1 MPEARRHRVSSQRFL
16 PAFRLVAVA
25 LIAVYTT
32 AFLWPEAQAAK
43 KHEAPVAKKSQAA
56 ADSRASGTKNVAQSR
71 GSKVEK
77 VARADKA
84 DRAVRGGRNVVATIR

>member
-71 GSKVEK
+71 GSGRASVSDLSF
-77 VARADKA
+77 ARLPFWP
-84 DRAVRGGRNVVATIR
+84 RERSL